1 MTSPRRTGR
10 ARRSTFWTR
19 RSVMPWM
26 SFPDRSMPSVIRPR
40 RLRSG
45 PAGRRRQLKGVVFDL
60 LADLDFSA
68 GSLLS
73 TNILDISRIQQAVAA
88 VNGYTLYAINHLD
101 AEGKPGE
108 EATIAIA
115 GRGGISVGMRS
126 RAETSGR
133 LMGTK
138 KGIVASGRL
147 YVGRG
152 KSDGAPLMIMPLL
165 GGDDLV
171 RHLLLIHVSFNEALS
186 VGERQGDPGRARE
199 RYPRSH
205 PGIQSHLGRAGAR
218 EDPARDPPRRTGGGD
233 CRTDQGESWK

>member
-1 MTSPRRTGR
+1 M
-10 ARRSTFWTR
+10 
-19 RSVMPWM
+19 
-26 SFPDRSMPSVIRPR
+26 
-40 RLRSG
+40 
-45 PAGRRRQLKGVVFDL
+45 
-60 LADLDFSA
+60 
-68 GSLLS
+68 
-73 TNILDISRIQQAVAA
+73 AA

-115 GRGGISVGMRS
+115 GRGGISTGMRS

-138 KGIVASGRL
+138 KGIVASGRI

-152 KSDGAPLMIMPLL
+152 KSDGAPLMILPLL

-186 VGERQGDPGRARE
+186 IGERKEILGERVNGIRDLIQEYNLTWDERE
-199 RYPRSH
+199 
-205 PGIQSHLGRAGAR
+205 LGKIPVAILLGEPVEVIAGQIR
-218 EDPARDPPRRTGGGD
+218 ENIR
-233 CRTDQGESWK
+233 ESS